1 MQAPGGGGEPGWLGS
16 ATKLEFYCCSSYY
29 VDCSQS
35 PIFQW
40 DCRDI
45 ERDIERYRASDFQM
59 YRGCG
64 RRGTRKNFLI
74 IFLASSLTA
83 PTYQVV
89 LTHARWQPVTQ
100 SARSWQSYGKIGDC
114 GQSSYYVTRPIKG
127 DTLQNPNGIINN
139 HLPLEYDVD
148 YSRLLFIYYF
158 I

>member
-1 MQAPGGGGEPGWLGS
+1 MQAPGGGGEPGWLGL

-40 DCRDI
+40 DCWDI
-45 ERDIERYRASDFQM
+45 ERLTINGLCLDYIFQM
-59 YRGCG
+59 YWGCG
-64 RRGTRKNFLI
+64 RRGARKNFLI
-74 IFLASSLTA
+74 IFLASYLTA

-100 SARSWQSYGKIGDC
+100 SARSRQSYGKIGDC
-114 GQSSYYVTRPIKG
+114 GQSSYYVTHPIKG
-127 DTLQNPNGIINN
+127 DTLQNPNGIIKN

-148 YSRLLFIYYF
+148 YPRLLFI
-158 I
+158 